1 MSASSLSGTG
11 LLCLVVFASTV
22 CVGAFGPL
30 LPEIARAQGLP
41 DWQLGILAGSFG
53 FARMA
58 ADLPAGALATRH
70 LATSLTL
77 APITLLAGMLLLSTA
92 GPFPVLVLG
101 RLLTGL
107 AHTLVMVGSLTA
119 VLQDREG
126 PRASMR
132 LNTLEF
138 AGMLGVLGGLT
149 MVGLLPERWPWNLTL
164 LAAAGPVVL
173 SLAGTLVLTRTFRR
187 HLPPAPPAARAG
199 RQGGGAGAPRALPP
213 IVRLMFALG
222 VVMALAWSAVS
233 QFVIPLRGTREF
245 GLDRAG
251 ISGLL
256 SLAQLVD
263 LIVLLPVGW
272 LADRIGRLPV
282 LTVVAVTLG
291 VGLFA
296 VGLGSLPLL
305 DRRLRALR
313 PRDGGLDAAAR
324 GHPRAHGRGPARLAD
339 GRLSR
344 RRGRSDLPRPADLRG
359 ARRDAHPDLHRAG
372 GRGRLRDRGEARAGE
387 VARHRRP
394 LTLPSPRRGEGM
406 RSGSDW
412 VRL

>member
-1 MSASSLSGTG
+1 VSASSRSGTA

-30 LPEIARAQGLP
+30 LPEIGRAQGLP
-41 DWQLGILAGSFG
+41 DWQLGVLAGSFG

-58 ADLPAGALATRH
+58 ADLPAGALASRH

-77 APITLLAGMLLLSTA
+77 APITLLAGMLLLATA
-92 GPFPVLVLG
+92 GPLPVLVLG

-119 VLQDREG
+119 VLQDREA

-138 AGMLGVLGGLT
+138 AGMLGVLGGLAL
-149 MVGLLPERWPWNLTL
+149 VALLPERWPWNLTL
-164 LAAAGPVVL
+164 LAAAGPVVV
-173 SLAGTLVLTRTFRR
+173 SLVGTLLLTRMFPG
-187 HLPPAPPAARAG
+187 HLAVAPAAGPPAGGAETRARAAAR
-199 RQGGGAGAPRALPP
+199 PP

-263 LIVLLPVGW
+263 LVVLLPVGW

-282 LTVVAVTLG
+282 LTAVAVTLG
-291 VGLFA
+291 LGLFA
-296 VGLGSLPLL
+296 VGLGSLPWLVVGS
-305 DRRLRALR
+305 ALF
-313 PRDGGLDAAAR
+313 GLGMAGWMLPLGVIREHTDV
-324 GHPRAHGRGPARLAD
+324 ARLGWRTGVYRVGVD
-339 GRLSR
+339 GAIFLGPLICGVLGPTHTPIFIALVGVSAFAIAVRL
-344 RRGRSDLPRPADLRG
+344 G
-359 ARRDAHPDLHRAG
+359 
-372 GRGRLRDRGEARAGE
+372 
-387 VARHRRP
+387 
-394 LTLPSPRRGEGM
+394 RGEG
-406 RSGSDW
+406 R
-412 VRL
+412 

>member
-1 MSASSLSGTG
+1 VSGSSRSGTG

-30 LPEIARAQGLP
+30 LPEIGRAQGLA

-58 ADLPAGALATRH
+58 ADLPAGALATRR
-70 LATSLTL
+70 LAASLTL

-119 VLQDREG
+119 VLQDQSR
-126 PRASMR
+126 PRASVR

-138 AGMLGVLGGLT
+138 AGMLGVLGGLAL
-149 MVGLLPERWPWNLTL
+149 VGALPERWAWNRTL
-164 LAAAGPVVL
+164 LAAAGPVVV
-173 SLAGTLVLTRTFRR
+173 SLAATLVLTRM
-187 HLPPAPPAARAG
+187 LPGPPGAAPVHPGAGGAAGERPPPAA
-199 RQGGGAGAPRALPP
+199 ALPP

-233 QFVIPLRGTREF
+233 QFVIPLRATREF
-245 GLDRAG
+245 GLERAG

-256 SLAQLVD
+256 SVAQLVD
-263 LIVLLPVGW
+263 LVVLLPVGW
-272 LADRIGRLPV
+272 LADRVGRLPV
-282 LTVVAVTLG
+282 LTAVAATLG
-291 VGLFA
+291 LGLFA

-305 DRRLRALR
+305 VVGCALFGLGMAGWMLPLGVIREHTDVARLGWRTGVYRVGVDGAIFLGPLICGVLGEAHTPIFIALV
-313 PRDGGLDAAAR
+313 GVAAFAIAVR
-324 GHPRAHGRGPARLAD
+324 LGRG
-339 GRLSR
+339 
-344 RRGRSDLPRPADLRG
+344 
-359 ARRDAHPDLHRAG
+359 
-372 GRGRLRDRGEARAGE
+372 
-387 VARHRRP
+387 
-394 LTLPSPRRGEGM
+394 
-406 RSGSDW
+406 
-412 VRL
+412 

>member
-1 MSASSLSGTG
+1 VSTSSASGTA

-41 DWQLGILAGSFG
+41 DWQLGVLAGSFG

-58 ADLPAGALATRH
+58 ADLPAGALATRR

-77 APITLLAGMLLLSTA
+77 APIALLAGMLLLATA

-119 VLQDREG
+119 VLQDRQG

-138 AGMLGVLGGLT
+138 AGMLGVLGGLAL
-149 MVGLLPERWPWNLTL
+149 VGLLPERWPWNLTL
-164 LAAAGPVVL
+164 LAATGPVVV
-173 SLAGTLVLTRTFRR
+173 SLAGTLVLTRLVPGR
-187 HLPPAPPAARAG
+187 LASAPLTAPEAAARPMPSA
-199 RQGGGAGAPRALPP
+199 RAAPVPP

-282 LTVVAVTLG
+282 LTAVAVTLG
-291 VGLFA
+291 FGLLA
-296 VGLGSLPLL
+296 VGLGALPLL
-305 DRRLRALR
+305 VIGCALFGLGMAGWMLPLGVIREHTDVGRLGWRTGVYRVGVDGAIFLGPLICGVLGPTHTPIFIALV
-313 PRDGGLDAAAR
+313 GAAAFAIAVR
-324 GHPRAHGRGPARLAD
+324 LGRG
-339 GRLSR
+339 
-344 RRGRSDLPRPADLRG
+344 
-359 ARRDAHPDLHRAG
+359 
-372 GRGRLRDRGEARAGE
+372 
-387 VARHRRP
+387 
-394 LTLPSPRRGEGM
+394 
-406 RSGSDW
+406 
-412 VRL
+412 

>member
-1 MSASSLSGTG
+1 VSASPLSGTV

-41 DWQLGILAGSFG
+41 DWQLGVLAGSFG

-77 APITLLAGMLLLSTA
+77 APITLLAGMLLLSTG
-92 GPFPVLVLG
+92 GPFAVLVLG

-149 MVGLLPERWPWNLTL
+149 LVGLLPERWPWNLTL
-164 LAAAGPVVL
+164 LAAAGPVLL
-173 SLAGTLVLTRTFRR
+173 SLAGTLVLVRTFRR
-187 HLPPAPPAARAG
+187 HLPSAPPVAAR
-199 RQGGGAGAPRALPP
+199 GATEGVPARAVALPP

-272 LADRIGRLPV
+272 VADRIGRLPV
-282 LTVVAVTLG
+282 LTAVAATLG
-291 VGLFA
+291 LGLLA

-305 DRRLRALR
+305 VVGCALFGLGMAGWMLPLGVIREHTDVTRLGWRTGVYRVGVDGAIFLGPLICGVLGETHTPIFIALV
-313 PRDGGLDAAAR
+313 GAAAF
-324 GHPRAHGRGPARLAD
+324 AIA
-339 GRLSR
+339 
-344 RRGRSDLPRPADLRG
+344 
-359 ARRDAHPDLHRAG
+359 
-372 GRGRLRDRGEARAGE
+372 
-387 VARHRRP
+387 
-394 LTLPSPRRGEGM
+394 
-406 RSGSDW
+406 
-412 VRL
+412 VRLGREG

>member
-1 MSASSLSGTG
+1 MSTSSASGTA

-41 DWQLGILAGSFG
+41 DWQLGVLAGSFG

-58 ADLPAGALATRH
+58 ADLPAGALATRR

-77 APITLLAGMLLLSTA
+77 APIALLAGMLLLATA

-119 VLQDREG
+119 VLQDRQG

-138 AGMLGVLGGLT
+138 AGMLGVLGGLAL
-149 MVGLLPERWPWNLTL
+149 VGLLPERWPWNLTL
-164 LAAAGPVVL
+164 LAAAGPVVV
-173 SLAGTLVLTRTFRR
+173 SLAGTLVLTRVVPGR
-187 HLPPAPPAARAG
+187 LASAPSTASAVAATPMPSARA
-199 RQGGGAGAPRALPP
+199 ATVPP

-282 LTVVAVTLG
+282 LTAVAVTLG
-291 VGLFA
+291 FGLLA
-296 VGLGSLPLL
+296 VGLGALPLL
-305 DRRLRALR
+305 VIGCALFGLGMAGWMLPLGVIREHTDVTRLGWRTGVYRVGVDGAIFLGPLICGVLGPAHTPIFIALVAV
-313 PRDGGLDAAAR
+313 AAFAIAVR
-324 GHPRAHGRGPARLAD
+324 LGRG
-339 GRLSR
+339 
-344 RRGRSDLPRPADLRG
+344 
-359 ARRDAHPDLHRAG
+359 
-372 GRGRLRDRGEARAGE
+372 
-387 VARHRRP
+387 
-394 LTLPSPRRGEGM
+394 
-406 RSGSDW
+406 
-412 VRL
+412 

>member
-1 MSASSLSGTG
+1 MTASPLSGTV

-41 DWQLGILAGSFG
+41 DWQLGVLAGSFG

-77 APITLLAGMLLLSTA
+77 APVTLLAGMLLLSTA
-92 GPFPVLVLG
+92 GPFPILVLG

-138 AGMLGVLGGLT
+138 SGMLGVLGGLT
-149 MVGLLPERWPWNLTL
+149 LVGLLPERWPWNLTL
-164 LAAAGPVVL
+164 LTAAGPVLL
-173 SLAGTLVLTRTFRR
+173 SLAGTLVLTRKFRR
-187 HLPPAPPAARAG
+187 HLPAAPPAATRATTG
-199 RQGGGAGAPRALPP
+199 EAPARGATLPP

-272 LADRIGRLPV
+272 VADRIGRLPV
-282 LTVVAVTLG
+282 LTAVAVTLG
-291 VGLFA
+291 SGLLA

-305 DRRLRALR
+305 VVGCALFGLGMAGWMLPLGVIREHTDVTRLGWRTGVYRVGVDGAIFLGPLICGLLGETHTPIFIALV
-313 PRDGGLDAAAR
+313 GVAAFAIAVR
-324 GHPRAHGRGPARLAD
+324 LGRG
-339 GRLSR
+339 
-344 RRGRSDLPRPADLRG
+344 
-359 ARRDAHPDLHRAG
+359 
-372 GRGRLRDRGEARAGE
+372 
-387 VARHRRP
+387 
-394 LTLPSPRRGEGM
+394 
-406 RSGSDW
+406 
-412 VRL
+412 

>member
-1 MSASSLSGTG
+1 MSTSSASGTA

-41 DWQLGILAGSFG
+41 DWQLGVLAGSFG

-58 ADLPAGALATRH
+58 ADLPAGAFATRR

-77 APITLLAGMLLLSTA
+77 APIALLAGMLLLATA

-119 VLQDREG
+119 VLQDRQG

-138 AGMLGVLGGLT
+138 AGMLGVLGGLAL
-149 MVGLLPERWPWNLTL
+149 VGLLPERWPWNLTL
-164 LAAAGPVVL
+164 LAAAGPVVV
-173 SLAGTLVLTRTFRR
+173 SLAGTLVLTRMVPGR
-187 HLPPAPPAARAG
+187 LASAPSIAGAAAATPTPSARA
-199 RQGGGAGAPRALPP
+199 APVPP

-245 GLDRAG
+245 GLARAG

-282 LTVVAVTLG
+282 LTAVAVTLG
-291 VGLFA
+291 FGLLA
-296 VGLGSLPLL
+296 VGLGALPLL
-305 DRRLRALR
+305 VIGCALFGLGMAGWMLPLGVIREHTDVTRLGWRTGVYRVGVDGAIFLGPLICGVLGPAHTPIFIALV
-313 PRDGGLDAAAR
+313 GVAAFAIAVR
-324 GHPRAHGRGPARLAD
+324 LGRG
-339 GRLSR
+339 
-344 RRGRSDLPRPADLRG
+344 
-359 ARRDAHPDLHRAG
+359 
-372 GRGRLRDRGEARAGE
+372 
-387 VARHRRP
+387 
-394 LTLPSPRRGEGM
+394 
-406 RSGSDW
+406 
-412 VRL
+412 

>member
-1 MSASSLSGTG
+1 MNGSSHTGTG

-41 DWQLGILAGSFG
+41 DWQLGVLAGSFG

-58 ADLPAGALATRH
+58 ADLPAGALATRR

-77 APITLLAGMLLLSTA
+77 APITLLAGMLLLSTG

-119 VLQDREG
+119 VLQGQQG

-138 AGMLGVLGGLT
+138 AGMLGVLGGLAL
-149 MVGLLPERWPWNLTL
+149 VGLLPERWPWNLTL
-164 LAAAGPVVL
+164 LVAAAPVMV
-173 SLAGTLVLTRTFRR
+173 SLVATLVLTRTFPGR
-187 HLPPAPPAARAG
+187 LPPVSPAAGRAAAE
-199 RQGGGAGAPRALPP
+199 GATPTRPAALPP
-213 IVRLMFALG
+213 IVRLMFAVG
-222 VVMALAWSAVS
+222 VVMAAVS

-282 LTVVAVTLG
+282 LTGVAATLG
-291 VGLFA
+291 LGLFA
-296 VGLGSLPLL
+296 VGLGSLPLMVAGSAL
-305 DRRLRALR
+305 FGLGMAGWMLPLGVIREHTDATRLGWRTGVYRVGVDGAIFLGPLICGVLGETHTPVFIALV
-313 PRDGGLDAAAR
+313 GVAAVAIAVR
-324 GHPRAHGRGPARLAD
+324 LGRG
-339 GRLSR
+339 
-344 RRGRSDLPRPADLRG
+344 
-359 ARRDAHPDLHRAG
+359 
-372 GRGRLRDRGEARAGE
+372 
-387 VARHRRP
+387 
-394 LTLPSPRRGEGM
+394 
-406 RSGSDW
+406 
-412 VRL
+412 

>member
-1 MSASSLSGTG
+1 VSASSLASTG

-30 LPEIARAQGLP
+30 LPEIARAQRLP
-41 DWQLGILAGSFG
+41 DWQLGVLAGSFG

-58 ADLPAGALATRH
+58 ADLPAGALASRR
-70 LATSLTL
+70 LAASLTL
-77 APITLLAGMLLLSTA
+77 APLTLLAGMLLLSTA

-119 VLQDREG
+119 VLQEKPG
-126 PRASMR
+126 PGASVR

-138 AGMLGVLGGLT
+138 SGMLGVLGGLAA
-149 MVGLLPERWPWNLTL
+149 VGLLPERWPWDRTL
-164 LAAAGPVVL
+164 LAAATPVVVAL
-173 SLAGTLVLTRTFRR
+173 PAALVLART
-187 HLPPAPPAARAG
+187 LPRGLATPPPAARVA
-199 RQGGGAGAPRALPP
+199 AAPRPASLPP

-272 LADRIGRLPV
+272 LADRIGRPPV
-282 LTVVAVTLG
+282 LTAVAV
-291 VGLFA
+291 A
-296 VGLGSLPLL
+296 AAP
-305 DRRLRALR
+305 RRGLRAVR
-313 PRDGGLDAAAR
+313 PRDGRMDAAAGR
-324 GHPRAHGRGPARLAD
+324 DPRAHRRRAARLAD
-339 GRLSR
+339 GRLPR
-344 RRGRSDLPRPADLRG
+344 RCGRGDLPRPPDLRR
-359 ARRDAHPDLHRAG
+359 ARPRPDAPLHRAG
-372 GRGRLRDRGEARAGE
+372 GGGRLRDRGEGVAG
-387 VARHRRP
+387 VGATPHP
-394 LTLPSPRRGEGM
+394 ALSPEGRGK
-406 RSGSDW
+406 
-412 VRL
+412 

>member
-1 MSASSLSGTG
+1 VSGSSRSGTG

-30 LPEIARAQGLP
+30 LPEIGRAQGLA

-58 ADLPAGALATRH
+58 ADLPAGALATRR
-70 LATSLTL
+70 LAASLTL

-119 VLQDREG
+119 VLQDQSR
-126 PRASMR
+126 PRASVR

-138 AGMLGVLGGLT
+138 AGMLGVLGGLAL
-149 MVGLLPERWPWNLTL
+149 VGALPERWAWNRTL
-164 LAAAGPVVL
+164 LAAAGPVVV
-173 SLAGTLVLTRTFRR
+173 SLAATLVLTRM
-187 HLPPAPPAARAG
+187 LPGPPGAAPIHPGAGGAAGERPPPAA
-199 RQGGGAGAPRALPP
+199 ALPP

-233 QFVIPLRGTREF
+233 QFVIPLRATREF
-245 GLDRAG
+245 GLERAG

-256 SLAQLVD
+256 SVAQLVD
-263 LIVLLPVGW
+263 LVVLLPVGW
-272 LADRIGRLPV
+272 LADRVGRLPV
-282 LTVVAVTLG
+282 LTAVAATLG
-291 VGLFA
+291 LGLFA

-305 DRRLRALR
+305 VVGCALFGLGMAGWMLPLGVIREHTDVARLGWRTGVYRVGVDGAIFLGPLICGVLGEAHTPIFIALV
-313 PRDGGLDAAAR
+313 GVAAFAIAVR
-324 GHPRAHGRGPARLAD
+324 LGRG
-339 GRLSR
+339 
-344 RRGRSDLPRPADLRG
+344 
-359 ARRDAHPDLHRAG
+359 
-372 GRGRLRDRGEARAGE
+372 
-387 VARHRRP
+387 
-394 LTLPSPRRGEGM
+394 
-406 RSGSDW
+406 
-412 VRL
+412 

>member
-1 MSASSLSGTG
+1 MSTSSASGTA

-41 DWQLGILAGSFG
+41 DWQLGVLAGSFG

-58 ADLPAGALATRH
+58 ADLPAGALATRR

-77 APITLLAGMLLLSTA
+77 APIALLAGMLLLATA

-119 VLQDREG
+119 VLQDRQG

-138 AGMLGVLGGLT
+138 SGMLGVLGGLAL
-149 MVGLLPERWPWNLTL
+149 VGLLPERWPWNLTL
-164 LAAAGPVVL
+164 LAATGPVVV
-173 SLAGTLVLTRTFRR
+173 SLAGTLVLTRLVPGR
-187 HLPPAPPAARAG
+187 LASAPLTAPEAAARPMPSA
-199 RQGGGAGAPRALPP
+199 RAAPVPP

-282 LTVVAVTLG
+282 LTAVAVTLG
-291 VGLFA
+291 FGLLA
-296 VGLGSLPLL
+296 VGLGALPLL
-305 DRRLRALR
+305 VIGCALFGLGMAGWMLPLGVIREHTDVTRLGWRTGVYRVGVDGAIFLGPLICGVLGPTHTPIFIALV
-313 PRDGGLDAAAR
+313 GVAAFAIAVR
-324 GHPRAHGRGPARLAD
+324 LGRG
-339 GRLSR
+339 
-344 RRGRSDLPRPADLRG
+344 
-359 ARRDAHPDLHRAG
+359 
-372 GRGRLRDRGEARAGE
+372 
-387 VARHRRP
+387 
-394 LTLPSPRRGEGM
+394 
-406 RSGSDW
+406 
-412 VRL
+412 

>member
-1 MSASSLSGTG
+1 MSTSSASGTA

-41 DWQLGILAGSFG
+41 DWQLGVLAGSFG

-58 ADLPAGALATRH
+58 ADLPAGALATRK

-77 APITLLAGMLLLSTA
+77 APIALLAGMLLLATA

-119 VLQDREG
+119 VLQDRQG

-138 AGMLGVLGGLT
+138 AGMLGVLGGLAL
-149 MVGLLPERWPWNLTL
+149 VGLLPERWPWNLTL
-164 LAAAGPVVL
+164 LAAAGPVVV
-173 SLAGTLVLTRTFRR
+173 SLAGTLVLTRVVPGR
-187 HLPPAPPAARAG
+187 LASAPSTAGTAAATPTPSARA
-199 RQGGGAGAPRALPP
+199 APVPP

-282 LTVVAVTLG
+282 LTAVAVTLG
-291 VGLFA
+291 FGLLV
-296 VGLGSLPLL
+296 VGLGALPLL
-305 DRRLRALR
+305 VIGCALFGLGMAGWMLPLGVIREHTDVTRLGWRTGVYRVGVDGAIFLGPLICGVLGPAHTPIFIALV
-313 PRDGGLDAAAR
+313 GVAAFAIAVR
-324 GHPRAHGRGPARLAD
+324 LGRG
-339 GRLSR
+339 
-344 RRGRSDLPRPADLRG
+344 
-359 ARRDAHPDLHRAG
+359 
-372 GRGRLRDRGEARAGE
+372 
-387 VARHRRP
+387 
-394 LTLPSPRRGEGM
+394 
-406 RSGSDW
+406 
-412 VRL
+412 

>member
-1 MSASSLSGTG
+1 VSASSRSATA

-41 DWQLGILAGSFG
+41 DWQLGVLAGSFG
-53 FARMA
+53 FARMVG
-58 ADLPAGALATRH
+58 DLPAGALATRR
-70 LATSLTL
+70 LATTLRL
-77 APITLLAGMLLLSTA
+77 APVTLLAGMLLLATA

-119 VLQDREG
+119 VLQDQQS

-138 AGMLGVLGGLT
+138 AGMLGVLGGLAL
-149 MVGLLPERWPWNLTL
+149 VGLLPERWPWNLAL
-164 LAAAGPVVL
+164 LAAAAPVAV
-173 SLAGTLVLTRTFRR
+173 SLVGTVVLTRMFPG
-187 HLPPAPPAARAG
+187 HLAPVSPDAARAAGPGGTPG
-199 RQGGGAGAPRALPP
+199 RAAALPP

-222 VVMALAWSAVS
+222 VVMALAWSAVG

-272 LADRIGRLPV
+272 LADRVGRVPV
-282 LTVVAVTLG
+282 LTGVSVTLG
-291 VGLFA
+291 LGLFA

-305 DRRLRALR
+305 VVGSALFGLGLAGWMLPLGVIREHTDVIRLGWRTGVYRVGVDGAIFLGPLICGVLGPTHTPIFIALV
-313 PRDGGLDAAAR
+313 GVAAFAIAVR
-324 GHPRAHGRGPARLAD
+324 LGRG
-339 GRLSR
+339 
-344 RRGRSDLPRPADLRG
+344 
-359 ARRDAHPDLHRAG
+359 
-372 GRGRLRDRGEARAGE
+372 
-387 VARHRRP
+387 
-394 LTLPSPRRGEGM
+394 
-406 RSGSDW
+406 SGP
-412 VRL
+412 

>member
-1 MSASSLSGTG
+1 VSASSLSGTV

-30 LPEIARAQGLP
+30 LPEIGRAQDLP

-77 APITLLAGMLLLSTA
+77 APITLLVGMLLLSTA
-92 GPFPVLVLG
+92 GPLPVLVLG

-149 MVGLLPERWPWNLTL
+149 LVGLLPERWPWNLTL
-164 LAAAGPVVL
+164 LTAAGPVVV

-187 HLPPAPPAARAG
+187 HLPSAPPAPPRAGAAGQARA
-199 RQGGGAGAPRALPP
+199 RAATLPP

-291 VGLFA
+291 FGLFA

-305 DRRLRALR
+305 VVGCALF
-313 PRDGGLDAAAR
+313 GLGMAGWMLPLGVIREHTDV
-324 GHPRAHGRGPARLAD
+324 ARLGWRTGVYRVGVD
-339 GRLSR
+339 GAIFLGPLICGVLGEARTPIFIALVGVAAFAIAVRL
-344 RRGRSDLPRPADLRG
+344 
-359 ARRDAHPDLHRAG
+359 
-372 GRGRLRDRGEARAGE
+372 GRGR
-387 VARHRRP
+387 
-394 LTLPSPRRGEGM
+394 
-406 RSGSDW
+406 
-412 VRL
+412 

>member
-1 MSASSLSGTG
+1 MSASPLSGTV

-30 LPEIARAQGLP
+30 LPDIARAQGLP

-187 HLPPAPPAARAG
+187 HLPPAPPAARAEA
-199 RQGGGAGAPRALPP
+199 RAETSVAAGLPP

-305 DRRLRALR
+305 VVGCALF
-313 PRDGGLDAAAR
+313 GLGMAGWMLPLGVIREHTDV
-324 GHPRAHGRGPARLAD
+324 ARLGWRTGVYRVGVD
-339 GRLSR
+339 GAIFLGPLICGVLGETHTPIFIALVGVAAFAIAVRL
-344 RRGRSDLPRPADLRG
+344 
-359 ARRDAHPDLHRAG
+359 
-372 GRGRLRDRGEARAGE
+372 GRGR
-387 VARHRRP
+387 
-394 LTLPSPRRGEGM
+394 
-406 RSGSDW
+406 
-412 VRL
+412 

>member
-1 MSASSLSGTG
+1 VSTSSASGTA

-41 DWQLGILAGSFG
+41 DWQLGVLAGSFG

-58 ADLPAGALATRH
+58 ADLPAGALATRR

-77 APITLLAGMLLLSTA
+77 APIALLAGMLLLATA

-107 AHTLVMVGSLTA
+107 AHTLVMVGSLTS
-119 VLQDREG
+119 VLQDRQG

-138 AGMLGVLGGLT
+138 AGMLGVLGGLAL
-149 MVGLLPERWPWNLTL
+149 VGLLPERWPWNLTL
-164 LAAAGPVVL
+164 LAAAGPVVV
-173 SLAGTLVLTRTFRR
+173 SLAGTLVLTRVVPGR
-187 HLPPAPPAARAG
+187 LASAPSTASAAAATPTPSARA
-199 RQGGGAGAPRALPP
+199 APVPP

-282 LTVVAVTLG
+282 LTAVAVTLG
-291 VGLFA
+291 FGLLA
-296 VGLGSLPLL
+296 VGLGALPLL
-305 DRRLRALR
+305 VIGCALFGLGMAGWMLPLGVIREHTDVTRLGWRTGVYR
-313 PRDGGLDAAAR
+313 VGVDGAIFLGPLIC
-324 GHPRAHGRGPARLAD
+324 GVLGPARTPIFIALVGVAAFAIAV
-339 GRLSR
+339 RL
-344 RRGRSDLPRPADLRG
+344 
-359 ARRDAHPDLHRAG
+359 
-372 GRGRLRDRGEARAGE
+372 GRG
-387 VARHRRP
+387 
-394 LTLPSPRRGEGM
+394 
-406 RSGSDW
+406 
-412 VRL
+412 

>member
-1 MSASSLSGTG
+1 VSASSLSGTG

-187 HLPPAPPAARAG
+187 HLPPVPPAARAQA
-199 RQGGGAGAPRALPP
+199 RAETSVAAGLPP

-282 LTVVAVTLG
+282 LTVVAVILG

-305 DRRLRALR
+305 VVGCALF
-313 PRDGGLDAAAR
+313 GLGMAGWMLPLGVIREHTDV
-324 GHPRAHGRGPARLAD
+324 ARLGWRTGVYRVGVD
-339 GRLSR
+339 GAIFLGPLICGVLGETHTPLFIALVGVAAFAIAVRL
-344 RRGRSDLPRPADLRG
+344 
-359 ARRDAHPDLHRAG
+359 
-372 GRGRLRDRGEARAGE
+372 GRGR
-387 VARHRRP
+387 
-394 LTLPSPRRGEGM
+394 
-406 RSGSDW
+406 
-412 VRL
+412 

>member
-1 MSASSLSGTG
+1 MSTSSASGTA

-41 DWQLGILAGSFG
+41 DWQLGVLAGSFG

-58 ADLPAGALATRH
+58 ADLPAGALATRR

-77 APITLLAGMLLLSTA
+77 APIALLAGMLLLATA

-119 VLQDREG
+119 VLQDRQG

-138 AGMLGVLGGLT
+138 AGMLGVLGGLAL
-149 MVGLLPERWPWNLTL
+149 VGLLPERWPWNLTL
-164 LAAAGPVVL
+164 LAAAGPVVV
-173 SLAGTLVLTRTFRR
+173 SLAGTLVLTRVVPGR
-187 HLPPAPPAARAG
+187 LASAPSTASAVAATPMPSARA
-199 RQGGGAGAPRALPP
+199 ATVPP

-282 LTVVAVTLG
+282 LTAVAVTLG
-291 VGLFA
+291 FGLLA
-296 VGLGSLPLL
+296 VGLGALPLL
-305 DRRLRALR
+305 VIGCALFGLGMAGWMLPLGVIREHTDVTRLGWRTGVYRVGVDGAIFLGPLICGVLGPAHTPIFIALV
-313 PRDGGLDAAAR
+313 GVAAFAIAVR
-324 GHPRAHGRGPARLAD
+324 LGRG
-339 GRLSR
+339 
-344 RRGRSDLPRPADLRG
+344 
-359 ARRDAHPDLHRAG
+359 
-372 GRGRLRDRGEARAGE
+372 
-387 VARHRRP
+387 
-394 LTLPSPRRGEGM
+394 
-406 RSGSDW
+406 
-412 VRL
+412 

>member
-22 CVGAFGPL
+22 CIGAFGPL
-30 LPEIARAQGLP
+30 LPDIARAQGLP
-41 DWQLGILAGSFG
+41 DWQLGVLAGSFG

-58 ADLPAGALATRH
+58 ADLPAGALATRRLGAS
-70 LATSLTL
+70 LAL

-119 VLQDREG
+119 VLQDQPG

-138 AGMLGVLGGLT
+138 AGMLGVLGGLAL
-149 MVGLLPERWPWNLTL
+149 VGLLPERWPWNRTL
-164 LAAAGPVVL
+164 LAAAAPVVL
-173 SLAGTLVLTRTFRR
+173 SLAAALALTRT
-187 HLPPAPPAARAG
+187 LPGRLATGGPGGVRAAAAAEPRSRA
-199 RQGGGAGAPRALPP
+199 ASLPP

-263 LIVLLPVGW
+263 LVVLLPVGW
-272 LADRIGRLPV
+272 LADRIGRPPV
-282 LTVVAVTLG
+282 LTGVAVTLG
-291 VGLFA
+291 LGLLA
-296 VGLGSLPLL
+296 VGLGPLPLL
-305 DRRLRALR
+305 VVGSALFGLGMAGWMLPLGVIREHTAVGRLGWRTGVYRVGVDGAIFLGPLICGLLGETHTSVFIALV
-313 PRDGGLDAAAR
+313 GVAAFAIAVR
-324 GHPRAHGRGPARLAD
+324 LGRG
-339 GRLSR
+339 
-344 RRGRSDLPRPADLRG
+344 
-359 ARRDAHPDLHRAG
+359 
-372 GRGRLRDRGEARAGE
+372 
-387 VARHRRP
+387 P
-394 LTLPSPRRGEGM
+394 LTLPAPRRGEGGEM
-406 RSGSDW
+406 
-412 VRL
+412 

>member
-30 LPEIARAQGLP
+30 LPDIARAQGLP
-41 DWQLGILAGSFG
+41 DWQLGVLAGSFG

-70 LATSLTL
+70 LTTSLTL

-149 MVGLLPERWPWNLTL
+149 LVGLLPERWPWNLTL
-164 LAAAGPVVL
+164 LTAAGPVLL
-173 SLAGTLVLTRTFRR
+173 SLAGTLLLIRKFRR
-187 HLPPAPPAARAG
+187 HLPSAPPAAR
-199 RQGGGAGAPRALPP
+199 GATDGVPARAVTLPP

-272 LADRIGRLPV
+272 VADRIGRLPV
-282 LTVVAVTLG
+282 LTAVAATLG
-291 VGLFA
+291 FALLA

-305 DRRLRALR
+305 IVGCALFGLGMAGWMLPLGVIREHTDVTRLGWRTGVYRVGVDGAIFLGPLICGVLGEAHTPIFIALV
-313 PRDGGLDAAAR
+313 GVAAFAIAVR
-324 GHPRAHGRGPARLAD
+324 LGRG
-339 GRLSR
+339 
-344 RRGRSDLPRPADLRG
+344 
-359 ARRDAHPDLHRAG
+359 
-372 GRGRLRDRGEARAGE
+372 
-387 VARHRRP
+387 
-394 LTLPSPRRGEGM
+394 
-406 RSGSDW
+406 
-412 VRL
+412 

>member
-1 MSASSLSGTG
+1 
-11 LLCLVVFASTV
+11 
-22 CVGAFGPL
+22 
-30 LPEIARAQGLP
+30 
-41 DWQLGILAGSFG
+41 
-53 FARMA
+53 
-58 ADLPAGALATRH
+58 
-70 LATSLTL
+70 
-77 APITLLAGMLLLSTA
+77 MLLLSSA

-119 VLQDREG
+119 VLQDQQG

-138 AGMLGVLGGLT
+138 AGMLGVLGGLAL
-149 MVGLLPERWPWNLTL
+149 VGLLPERWPWNLTL
-164 LAAAGPVVL
+164 LAAAGPVVV
-173 SLAGTLVLTRTFRR
+173 SLAGTLVLTRMFPG
-187 HLPPAPPAARAG
+187 HLASAPPAAGRASAK
-199 RQGGGAGAPRALPP
+199 GATPARAAALPP

-282 LTVVAVTLG
+282 LTAVAITLG

-296 VGLGSLPLL
+296 VGLGSLPLFVVGC
-305 DRRLRALR
+305 ALF
-313 PRDGGLDAAAR
+313 GLGMAGWMLPLGVIREHTDV
-324 GHPRAHGRGPARLAD
+324 ARLGVAD
-339 GRLSR
+339 GCLPR
-344 RRGRSDLPRPADLRG
+344 RRGRGDLPRPADLRRAG
-359 ARRDAHPDLHRAG
+359 PNPHSHLHRAG
-372 GRGRLRDRGEARAGE
+372 GSGRLRDRGEAGAGKIGPP
-387 VARHRRP
+387 HP
-394 LTLPSPRRGEGM
+394 TLSPEGRGE
-406 RSGSDW
+406 
-412 VRL
+412 